1 MAFEEIKAKLG
12 LDVTEFERGVSKAQG
27 ALGNVVGQAT
37 KKFTD
42 FKQIGQTLATAVG
55 LNLESISE
63 GLARMIVGFSK
74 QQETAL
80 LRLVD
85 VSKTAADEMGK
96 IAAKKQ
102 GLDDPKK
109 RIQLLDRELESVSQQ
124 AKGRTKLTLSEKLS
138 IINQDGYI
146 AGITKINAEE
156 ENLAK
161 NQQDAQIRIG
171 QISRERFS
179 AQMEIDDEAAK
190 KSKDNIKEVAALNE
204 QTNKIEEESRQKILT
219 LDQKIAEAR
228 AKVEKPISVA
238 TSNVEETAK
247 KQAQEKLEKTKAQA
261 NLTDLIVEK
270 NKQDQ
275 EITDAT
281 GKIRESSLNKTL
293 TLEEQILAEKENIK
307 KLEAKITKPLVKSVP
322 ISKAPEIK
330 APEIKV
336 PEINAP
342 EINAP
347 EIKVPEI
354 KAPEIKAPEIKA
366 PEIKAPEIKVP
377 EIKVPEIK
385 APEIKALEIKAPD
398 KIALFELE
406 KAMANLRELEAK
418 RDKDLQDAANKEK
431 SKTAELEKQT
441 GELRK
446 QIKVKQDD
454 INNSRRQAE
463 LPTMADVISGKRN
476 IGGFAKST
484 ASKLEKA
491 RAQEL
496 VLSDA
501 EQRAREAYAGATT
514 GGAKDAALA
523 QGRGIRARLD
533 QTRGQIGSMEKLLG
547 SRVSDANPYAA
558 MEKELSLVKAELVT
572 LNTTTLASTSTK

>member
-12 LDVTEFERGVSKAQG
+12 LDVTDFERGVSKAQG

-55 LNLESISE
+55 FNLESISE

-85 VSKTAADEMGK
+85 VSKTAADEMAK

-146 AGITKINAEE
+146 AGITKIIAEE

-161 NQQDAQIRIG
+161 SQQDAQIRIG

-204 QTNKIEEESRQKILT
+204 QTNKIEEESRQKTLT

-238 TSNVEETAK
+238 TSNVDETAK
-247 KQAQEKLEKTKAQA
+247 KQAQEKLERAKAKTDLA
-261 NLTDLIVEK
+261 NLLLEK
-270 NKQDQ
+270 KKQQ
-275 EITDAT
+275 E
-281 GKIRESSLNKTL
+281 ELNKT
-293 TLEEQILAEKENIK
+293 A
-307 KLEAKITKPLVKSVP
+307 
-322 ISKAPEIK
+322 
-330 APEIKV
+330 
-336 PEINAP
+336 
-342 EINAP
+342 
-347 EIKVPEI
+347 
-354 KAPEIKAPEIKA
+354 
-366 PEIKAPEIKVP
+366 
-377 EIKVPEIK
+377 
-385 APEIKALEIKAPD
+385 
-398 KIALFELE
+398 
-406 KAMANLRELEAK
+406 
-418 RDKDLQDAANKEK
+418 QDAADKEK
-431 SKTAELEKQT
+431 AKTAELEKQT

-476 IGGFAKST
+476 IGGFGKST

-491 RAQEL
+491 RAKEL
-496 VLSDA
+496 QLSDA

-523 QGRGIRARLD
+523 QGRGIRTRLD
-533 QTRGQIGSMEKLLG
+533 QTRGQIKSMEKRLG
-547 SRVSDANPYAA
+547 YRISDANPYGA
-558 MEKELSLVKAELVT
+558 MINELSLVKAELVT

>member
-354 KAPEIKAPEIKA
+354 NV
-366 PEIKAPEIKVP
+366 PEIKVP